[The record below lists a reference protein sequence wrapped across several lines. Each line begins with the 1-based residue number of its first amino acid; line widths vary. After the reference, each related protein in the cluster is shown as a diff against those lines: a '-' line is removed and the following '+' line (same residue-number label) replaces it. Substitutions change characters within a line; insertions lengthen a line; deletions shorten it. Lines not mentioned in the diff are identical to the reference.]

1 MTSTVR
7 RPSPATRPE
16 AGTATGP
23 APDPG
28 TGTGPAPVAVRLRG
42 LTRHHGTVRALD
54 GVDLDFA
61 AGTFTAV
68 MGPSGSGKST
78 LLQCAAGL
86 DRPTAGRVEVGGVS
100 LEGLGERRL
109 TLLRREL
116 IGFVFQSFNLLPS
129 LTAAQNV
136 ALPLRLAGRRPSRA
150 RVREALA
157 RVGLAGRER
166 HRPGELSG
174 GQQQRVALARALITR
189 PAVLFGD
196 EPTGALDSTTSRE
209 VLDMLRE
216 LVDREGQTIVMVT
229 HDPVAAAR
237 ADRVVFLVDGRVAGE
252 LSSPTAE
259 SVVARTASL
268 ETGTGPGGE
277 PATST
282 RTETGTGTGTEASKE
297 TLTGRGRGRG
307 AETGTG
313 TGTPAD
319 TRTQAGPGC

>member
-1 MTSTVR
+1 MTPTLSNTPAAASPTTSATASATTPVTASAT
-7 RPSPATRPE
+7 SPAT
-16 AGTATGP
+16 ASAAASTTASTS
-23 APDPG
+23 
-28 TGTGPAPVAVRLRG
+28 AVRLRG
-42 LTRHHGTVRALD
+42 LTRHHRDVRALD
-54 GVDLDFA
+54 GVDLDFG

-86 DRPTAGRVEVGGVS
+86 DRPTSGRVEVGGVS
-100 LEGLGERRL
+100 LEGLSERRL
-109 TLLRREL
+109 TLLRRDR
-116 IGFVFQSFNLLPS
+116 IGFVFQSFNLLPA

-136 ALPLRLAGRRPSRA
+136 ALPLRLAGRRPSRTE
-150 RVREALA
+150 VREALA

-174 GQQQRVALARALITR
+174 GQQQRVAIARALITR

-216 LVDREGQTIVMVT
+216 LVDRDGQTIVMVT

-252 LSSPTAE
+252 LRAPTVE
-259 SVVARTASL
+259 TVAARMTTL
-268 ETGTGPGGE
+268 ETATATGSVP
-277 PATST
+277 
-282 RTETGTGTGTEASKE
+282 
-297 TLTGRGRGRG
+297 
-307 AETGTG
+307 
-313 TGTPAD
+313 
-319 TRTQAGPGC
+319 C

>member
-1 MTSTVR
+1 MTSTAAAAAAI
-7 RPSPATRPE
+7 ATAPT
-16 AGTATGP
+16 TATAT
-23 APDPG
+23 AP
-28 TGTGPAPVAVRLRG
+28 AVRLRG
-42 LTRHHGTVRALD
+42 LTRHHRGVRALD
-54 GVDLDFA
+54 GVDLDFH

-86 DRPTAGRVEVGGVS
+86 DRPTAGRVEVGGTS

-109 TLLRREL
+109 TLLRRDR
-116 IGFVFQSFNLLPS
+116 IGFVFQSFNLLPA

-136 ALPLRLAGRRPSRA
+136 ALPLRLAGRRPSRTE
-150 RVREALA
+150 VREALA

-174 GQQQRVALARALITR
+174 GQQQRVAIARSLITR

-216 LVDREGQTIVMVT
+216 LVDRDGQTIVMVT

-252 LSSPTAE
+252 LRAPRVETVTA
-259 SVVARTASL
+259 RMTAL
-268 ETGTGPGGE
+268 
-277 PATST
+277 
-282 RTETGTGTGTEASKE
+282 ETGTGTGT
-297 TLTGRGRGRG
+297 
-307 AETGTG
+307 GTG
-313 TGTPAD
+313 TATATAASSGATTTSSFGTVNSPSTTA
-319 TRTQAGPGC
+319 RRSSC

>member
-7 RPSPATRPE
+7 RPSPGTRPD
-16 AGTATGP
+16 AGTAPATGTAT
-23 APDPG
+23 AP
-28 TGTGPAPVAVRLRG
+28 GTGPAPVAVRLRG

-86 DRPTAGRVEVGGVS
+86 DRPTAGRVEVGGVA

-129 LTAAQNV
+129 LSAAQNV

-150 RVREALA
+150 EVREALA
-157 RVGLAGRER
+157 RVGLTGRER

-174 GQQQRVALARALITR
+174 GQRQRVALARALITR

-216 LVDREGQTIVMVT
+216 LVDREGQTLVMVT

-237 ADRVVFLVDGRVAGE
+237 ADRVVFLVDGRVAGG
-252 LSSPTAE
+252 LPSPTAE
-259 SVVARTASL
+259 SVAARMAAL
-268 ETGTGPGGE
+268 ETGTSPGT
-277 PATST
+277 A
-282 RTETGTGTGTEASKE
+282 TGTGTK
-297 TLTGRGRGRG
+297 TGRETGAGRETQAGRGTR
-307 AETGTG
+307 AGTG
-313 TGTPAD
+313 TDAPAD
-319 TRTQAGPGC
+319 THPQAGPGC

>member
-1 MTSTVR
+1 MTSTA
-7 RPSPATRPE
+7 PPPALAHSPATASP
-16 AGTATGP
+16 P
-23 APDPG
+23 
-28 TGTGPAPVAVRLRG
+28 AVRLRG
-42 LTRHHGTVRALD
+42 LTRHHRDVRALD
-54 GVDLDFA
+54 GVDLDFL

-86 DRPTAGRVEVGGVS
+86 DRPTAGRVEVGGTA
-100 LEGLGERRL
+100 LEGLSERRL
-109 TLLRREL
+109 TMLRRDR

-136 ALPLRLAGRRPSRA
+136 ALPLRLAGRRPSRTE
-150 RVREALA
+150 VREALA

-174 GQQQRVALARALITR
+174 GQQQRVAIARALITR

-216 LVDREGQTIVMVT
+216 LVDRDGQTIVMVT

-237 ADRVVFLVDGRVAGE
+237 ADRVVFLVDGRVTAE
-252 LSSPTAE
+252 LRSPTVE
-259 SVVARTASL
+259 SVAARMTAL
-268 ETGTGPGGE
+268 ETAGTRPADGCRAPTDPAPAGPVPAPAPAPAPAPTGPVPDALAPADHAGHS
-277 PATST
+277 PATAPSVPTGPVPT
-282 RTETGTGTGTEASKE
+282 RSGS
-297 TLTGRGRGRG
+297 
-307 AETGTG
+307 
-313 TGTPAD
+313 
-319 TRTQAGPGC
+319 C